1 METKHST
8 AMVMLKKL
16 HGTPTALGAIDIGLD
31 ASQTASPLR
40 GAGEDF
46 YLDIP
51 SHRIGF
57 LGGLL
62 SSSAR
67 LCFADQHKNAI
78 KWFWRSMA
86 ASPPRSTSTVCQN
99 PWQPKPKNRTS
110 T

>member
-8 AMVMLKKL
+8 AMVMLKKC

-51 SHRIGF
+51 SHRIPWRVA
-57 LGGLL
+57 LQQCPPLL
-62 SSSAR
+62 RRPAQECDKVVLAVNGSIPAQVNFNR
-67 LCFADQHKNAI
+67 LPEPL
-78 KWFWRSMA
+78 A
-86 ASPPRSTSTVCQN
+86 A
-99 PWQPKPKNRTS
+99 
-110 T
+110 